1 MAIDG
6 RVLDAARDVGEREG
20 VAPAALLAVALV
32 ETRGVPFVEVKG
44 AKQPLIRFEGHYFDR
59 LLPEA
64 LRSRAREAGL
74 AHPRAGRIANP
85 PGQGARWALYEA
97 ARAFDA
103 EAAAASVSWGL
114 CQVMGLHGPALGFG
128 SAAELAE
135 VARASIDGQMSI
147 GARFLAHGHLGAR
160 LMEGDVKGFAR
171 RYNGPAYAKNRYDEK
186 IAAALKRAKSALAQA
201 GDDLSIGAEG
211 DAVLRLQMALR
222 NVGSPIVVDGIF
234 GPRTHE
240 ALTVWQTA
248 AGLSPSGI
256 ADEATRQRLRL

>member
-135 VARASIDGQMSI
+135 MARASIDGQMSV

-160 LMEGDVKGFAR
+160 LMEGDVKGFA
-171 RYNGPAYAKNRYDEK
+171 
-186 IAAALKRAKSALAQA
+186 QA
-201 GDDLSIGAEG
+201 GDDLSFGAEG

>member
-135 VARASIDGQMSI
+135 MARASIIGQPVHMTSPLVP
-147 GARFLAHGHLGAR
+147 ALLLLVSLAKVDLADHH
-160 LMEGDVKGFAR
+160 R
-171 RYNGPAYAKNRYDEK
+171 RVIWR
-186 IAAALKRAKSALAQA
+186 AALCSLVMLGVALLL
-201 GDDLSIGAEG
+201 G
-211 DAVLRLQMALR
+211 
-222 NVGSPIVVDGIF
+222 VVPLG
-234 GPRTHE
+234 
-240 ALTVWQTA
+240 
-248 AGLSPSGI
+248 
-256 ADEATRQRLRL
+256 